1 MALNLFAELA
11 QEVFRDSVTV
21 SKLDPSIRGK
31 VVTIIGG
38 NGLGKTRNAV
48 KFPNPIVIPLE
59 KGMNAVNGVLTLKTS
74 TYADVKRHVRTVTTN
89 RKFLDMLKQEPITI
103 IFDGLENLAL
113 MCQKSI
119 CAKFDVSDIADVPHG
134 KGWSAY
140 KKEMHSLVTDI
151 VSMGYTIVFIGH
163 TVETKDGYSTFAVD
177 DRVAKP
183 IKDVSDIV
191 CFLTSNGVD
200 ENNQV
205 IPSSAWFAETD
216 KFFARSRFDYMD
228 NYLEVFSAQNLI
240 EAIRIGIERQIEA
253 ENAQVTDFDGQ
264 QEMYT
269 SSFTLT
275 FDETITAIREQ
286 YMALSEMDKLDTFA
300 EVVEKHLGDTPVSE
314 AKPSQFESLQAI
326 YEELAEL
333 IG

>member
-1 MALNLFAELA
+1 
-11 QEVFRDSVTV
+11 
-21 SKLDPSIRGK
+21 
-31 VVTIIGG
+31 
-38 NGLGKTRNAV
+38 
-48 KFPNPIVIPLE
+48 
-59 KGMNAVNGVLTLKTS
+59 
-74 TYADVKRHVRTVTTN
+74 
-89 RKFLDMLKQEPITI
+89 
-103 IFDGLENLAL
+103 

-119 CAKFDVSDIADVPHG
+119 CSKFDVSDIADVPHG

-151 VSMGYTIVFIGH
+151 VSQGFTIVFIGH
-163 TVETKDGYSTFAVD
+163 TTENKDGYSTFAVD

-240 EAIRIGIERQIEA
+240 EAIRVGIERQIEA

-269 SSFTLT
+269 STFTMSFE
-275 FDETITAIREQ
+275 ETIEAIREQ
-286 YMALSEMDKLDTFA
+286 YMTLNDMDKLDNFQV
-300 EVVEKHLGDTPVSE
+300 VVERHLGDTPVSE
-314 AKPSQFESLQAI
+314 AKPSQLENLQAI
-326 YEELAEL
+326 YEELSEL